1 MCFGKMDVLK
11 SKESIQSLDNINA
24 SNKSDDSSTIPY
36 QTFQHKEIIKTGVNK
51 LINVGVLKRT
61 DNSKWVAPTFII
73 SKKNGTV
80 CFLSDFRELN
90 KPIKRKPFPVPKIQD
105 LLLKLEAFKCTTSLD
120 LYMGYYHIK
129 LFPFSRKLC
138 TIVLPWGKYKYQKV
152 PIGLCPNKFFQDKKT
167 NCSMMYNML
176 EQILMIS

>member
-73 SKKNGTV
+73 PKKNGPV
-80 CFLSDFRELN
+80 CFISDFREVN
-90 KPIKRKPFPVPKIQD
+90 KRIRRKSFLISKIQN
-105 LLLKLEAFKCTTSLD
+105 LLFKHATHL
-120 LYMGYYHIK
+120 I
-129 LFPFSRKLC
+129 
-138 TIVLPWGKYKYQKV
+138 
-152 PIGLCPNKFFQDKKT
+152 
-167 NCSMMYNML
+167 
-176 EQILMIS
+176 